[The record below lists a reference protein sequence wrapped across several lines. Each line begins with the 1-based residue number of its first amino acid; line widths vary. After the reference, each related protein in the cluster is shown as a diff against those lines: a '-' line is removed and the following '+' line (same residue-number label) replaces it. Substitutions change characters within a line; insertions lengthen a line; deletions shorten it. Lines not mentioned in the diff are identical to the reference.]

1 MLLGHKVRYRFE
13 KFSGI
18 TDFFLNSK
26 PECEA
31 DSNETKQNQKV
42 KAYF

>member
-13 KFSGI
+13 NFSGI
-18 TDFFLNSK
+18 IDFFSNSK
-26 PECEA
+26 PESKA